1 MIRNHS
7 TAPFSGTIVS
17 GVNFNCS
24 CFVHNNRFFFSS
36 ASLVSCC
43 FGIMRPPCPVT
54 FWSPGHF
61 VLLGAQK
68 KKKKKGQHLSLV
80 SSTRDWLVGWLVWPL
95 RWLSLRK
102 STWEYSPVK
111 IPLWNGEAYHQQKWT
126 KTQCSRGT
134 QCWKW
139 SGCDVFSVV
148 CVRIADAYLKYACG
162 LVSDYLPLELG
173 ASLKDYLG

>member
-1 MIRNHS
+1 MFCSQQQI
-7 TAPFSGTIVS
+7 FFLFCKS
-17 GVNFNCS
+17 GVLLFWHHEATMS
-24 CFVHNNRFFFSS
+24 CYI
-36 ASLVSCC
+36 LVS
-43 FGIMRPPCPVT
+43 RTLCPIRC
-54 FWSPGHF
+54 S
-61 VLLGAQK
+61 

-126 KTQCSRGT
+126 KAHCSRGT